1 MHFSTTSLSKNIA
14 KAIPHI
20 FTGAGILWFGAAT
33 LSAFKLGTKVHE
45 MPSENKVETKI
56 SEEFIKEA
64 LPVIGSFAI
73 GAACVIISDACS
85 ARMLRASSI
94 AYNSLTK
101 NFQEYKAA
109 VVGALGAE
117 ANKLAMKTAAED
129 NKPELDEPPIP
140 PGCFHFYDEFSR
152 NDFVAELA
160 DVVDAE
166 YTFNRMFQMESFVS
180 INDFY
185 DLLNMPH
192 IDRGDSL
199 GFDCGEVADWN
210 GFTWIDF
217 QNIEH
222 VEEDGTKWYSI
233 HINPYPT
240 VDGVI
245 DWDSVMNDYKLAG
258 TVFNR

>member
-1 MHFSTTSLSKNIA
+1 MRINTSKLSKGIA

-20 FTGAGILWFGAAT
+20 FTGAGVLWFGAAT
-33 LSAFKLGTKVHE
+33 LSAFKLGAKT
-45 MPSENKVETKI
+45 
-56 SEEFIKEA
+56 SEEMSDKKDDAKFGEQFVKDA

-73 GAACVIISDACS
+73 GTACVILSDACS
-85 ARMLRASSI
+85 ARMLRASNV
-94 AYNSLTK
+94 AYNNLTK

-117 ANKLAMKTAAED
+117 ANKLAMKTSVEENAPED
-129 NKPELDEPPIP
+129 DGPPIP
-140 PGCFHFYDEFSR
+140 PGHFHFYDEFSR

-166 YTFNRMFQMESFVS
+166 YSFNRMFQMEGYVS

-185 DLLNMPH
+185 DLLNLPH
-192 IDRGDSL
+192 IDRGDDL
-199 GFDCGEVADWN
+199 CFDWSEVSDWN
-210 GFTWIDF
+210 GYTWINF
-217 QNIEH
+217 ENLEH
-222 VEEDGTKWYSI
+222 IEEDGSKWYSI

-240 VDGVI
+240 IDGVI
-245 DWDSVMNDYKLAG
+245 DWDSVVNDYKLAG

>member
-1 MHFSTTSLSKNIA
+1 MNINVSKLSKNIA

-33 LSAFKLGTKVHE
+33 MSAFKLGAKT
-45 MPSENKVETKI
+45 SEKM
-56 SEEFIKEA
+56 SEEKDNTKFSEQFVKDA

-73 GAACVIISDACS
+73 GTACVILSDACS
-85 ARMLRASSI
+85 ARMLRASNT
-94 AYNSLTK
+94 AYNNLTK

-117 ANKLAMKTAAED
+117 ANKIALKTSAEE

-140 PGCFHFYDEFSR
+140 PGHFHFYDEFSR

-166 YTFNRMFQMESFVS
+166 YTFNRMFQAEGFVT

-192 IDRGDSL
+192 VDRGDNL
-199 GFDCGEVADWN
+199 GFDWDEVADWN

-217 QNIEH
+217 QNLEH

-240 VDGVI
+240 IDGVI
-245 DWDSVMNDYKLAG
+245 DWDAIANDYKLAG